1 MAQNTA
7 GKKSI
12 TSTHVEIPEISR
24 CNILLRWLGPRSVFH
39 LPCSF
44 DCRPSI
50 ELADKF
56 AEIAKSAGFGQEM
69 DWLEE
74 MLSWP
79 IEWKAVNGL
88 AEIATPV
95 GTIHTV
101 ADATDE
107 TYRVSYRGTGTFKDL
122 AWYYRDNGFRS
133 RRDMDLCH
141 EPIVKLATATLLDST
156 GNVLDLGCGNGVLL
170 KKICQANGNLVPW
183 GVDISDDGI
192 AHARQLSPQFSNN
205 FVVSDVFDDCLLWSE
220 DREFQ
225 LAILML
231 GRLTEVSKE
240 QAEKLLGRIRE
251 RARSLLV
258 YAYDDY
264 GSLEE
269 LARKTGVAL
278 SEKRYGE
285 NVALANLACL

>member
-1 MAQNTA
+1 
-7 GKKSI
+7 
-12 TSTHVEIPEISR
+12 
-24 CNILLRWLGPRSVFH
+24 
-39 LPCSF
+39 
-44 DCRPSI
+44 
-50 ELADKF
+50 
-56 AEIAKSAGFGQEM
+56 
-69 DWLEE
+69 
-74 MLSWP
+74 
-79 IEWKAVNGL
+79 
-88 AEIATPV
+88 
-95 GTIHTV
+95 
-101 ADATDE
+101 
-107 TYRVSYRGTGTFKDL
+107 
-122 AWYYRDNGFRS
+122 
-133 RRDMDLCH
+133 
-141 EPIVKLATATLLDST
+141 
-156 GNVLDLGCGNGVLL
+156 VLL